1 MGTKS
6 HIDFLLSKTESYKW
20 FYGKK
25 KKKNCII
32 TTTIG

>member
-25 KKKNCII
+25 KKKIA
-32 TTTIG
+32 